1 LPNEA
6 RDRKVSPDR
15 TRRAEASARKTRPTW
30 IALSLGTVLGLQL
43 WMCWGKLGLPFLDT
57 RLHYNY
63 DNADFLFRAR
73 SGNRNGDLRSQFG
86 VTVNAYS
93 RWGDRVGRPSYN
105 TDHPFLVKALFQ
117 QYTRIAGLDE
127 SASRDFYLGVSF
139 LAAAGLYVLVLVTTD
154 SLLASLAAAAIF
166 VTLPV
171 CAVYQTCVKFEMDGM
186 LVSVWLFVALA
197 LYLKTERTGPLLAYG
212 ILTVLAF
219 LTHWTAIL
227 FVGTVTAWLA
237 TLTWR
242 RKEIVPRRAL
252 EVTISSSLVGAAGLL
267 ALMSYLQ
274 GGWRNLFHVLTGAFT
289 IRAEPIPMATWWS
302 RQWLYA
308 KINFTDEFVW
318 LILGSAVVIGVAHW
332 SRRKVRESSQA
343 PRIGAS
349 SLEAFATATA
359 IVAILWIVTFRQGSY
374 IHVYWQYWL
383 AFPIA
388 VLTAQAIRVI
398 AKSSLRSGGAA
409 SLTVI
414 LVLLLTVVSRKTY
427 AGVLTDQLGMRDDIA
442 FLSSL
447 REDRFTRFVFVPITD
462 AKENAWFQGQLFEY
476 YTDRPV
482 VVLDSGQRLRPG
494 DKVLVLRFVQR
505 ETVVTGLERWS
516 GTRLANEK
524 CGPRFCAYDVVGT
537 P

>member
-1 LPNEA
+1 M
-6 RDRKVSPDR
+6 
-15 TRRAEASARKTRPTW
+15 
-30 IALSLGTVLGLQL
+30 LGLQL

-93 RWGDRVGRPSYN
+93 RWGDRVGAPTYD
-105 TDHPFLVKALFQ
+105 TDHPFLVKAIFQ

-127 SASRDFYLGVSF
+127 RASRSFYLGVSF

-154 SLLASLAAAAIF
+154 SLLAALAAAAIF

-197 LYLKTERTGPLLAYG
+197 LSLETRRRGPLIACG

-227 FVGTVTAWLA
+227 FVGAVVAWLA
-237 TLTWR
+237 GVCR
-242 RKEIVPRRAL
+242 RRPETGPRRAL
-252 EVTISSSLVGAAGLL
+252 AVMVSSSLLGAGGLL

-274 GGWRNLFHVLTGAFT
+274 GGWRSLFRILTGAFT
-289 IRAEPIPMATWWS
+289 IRSQPIPLADWWS

-308 KINFTDEFVW
+308 RINFTDEFAW
-318 LILGSAVVIGVAHW
+318 LLLGSAVVLGAAHW
-332 SRRKVRESSQA
+332 SERKAVQA
-343 PRIGAS
+343 APKTRIGAS
-349 SLEAFATATA
+349 GLDAFAAATA
-359 IVAILWIVTFRQGSY
+359 AVGVLWVAGFRQGSY

-388 VLTAQAIRVI
+388 VLTAKAIGVI
-398 AKSSLRSGGAA
+398 AKGPLRPAGAA

-414 LVLLLTVVSRKTY
+414 LVVLLAMVSRRTY
-427 AGVLTDQLGMRDDIA
+427 AGVLSDQLGIRDDIA

-447 REDRFTRFVFVPITD
+447 REDRFARFVFVPVTE

-482 VVLDSGQRLRPG
+482 AVLDSGRRLGEG

-505 ETVVTGLERWS
+505 EEVVAGIERWS

-524 CGPRFCAYDVVGT
+524 CGRRFCAYDVIAA

>member
-1 LPNEA
+1 
-6 RDRKVSPDR
+6 
-15 TRRAEASARKTRPTW
+15 
-30 IALSLGTVLGLQL
+30 
-43 WMCWGKLGLPFLDT
+43 MCWGKLELPFLDT

-93 RWGDRVGRPSYN
+93 RWGDRVGRPTYN

-117 QYTRIAGLDE
+117 QYTRIAGLNE
-127 SASRDFYLGVSF
+127 SASRSFYLGVSF
-139 LAAAGLYVLVLVTTD
+139 LAAAGLYVLVVVTTD
-154 SLLASLAAAAIF
+154 SLLAALASAGVF

-197 LYLKTERTGPLLAYG
+197 LYLASGRTGPLLACG

-237 TLTWR
+237 IMVWR
-242 RKEIVPRRAL
+242 RKEVVPRRAL
-252 EVTISSSLVGAAGLL
+252 EVMVSSSLLGAVGLL
-267 ALMSYLQ
+267 SLMSYLQ
-274 GGWRNLFHVLTGAFT
+274 GGWRNLVHVLTGAFT
-289 IRAEPIPMATWWS
+289 IRAEPIPLASWWS

-308 KINFTDEFVW
+308 KINFTDEVVW
-318 LILGSAVVIGVAHW
+318 LILGSAIVIGVVHW
-332 SRRKVRESSQA
+332 SQRKA
-343 PRIGAS
+343 AKTPGIGAS
-349 SLEAFATATA
+349 SLYAFAAATA
-359 IVAILWIVTFRQGSY
+359 IVGILWVGTFRQGSY

-383 AFPIA
+383 AFPIT
-388 VLTAQAIRVI
+388 VLTAQAIRAI
-398 AKSSLRSGGAA
+398 AKSSLRSGTAA

-427 AGVLTDQLGMRDDIA
+427 AGVLSDHLGMGDDIA
-442 FLSSL
+442 FLRSL

-482 VVLDSGQRLRPG
+482 VVLDSGRRLGPG

-505 ETVVTGLERWS
+505 ETVVSGLERWS
-516 GTRLANEK
+516 GARLANEK
-524 CGPRFCAYDVVGT
+524 CGPRFCAYDVLAA

>member
-1 LPNEA
+1 
-6 RDRKVSPDR
+6 
-15 TRRAEASARKTRPTW
+15 
-30 IALSLGTVLGLQL
+30 
-43 WMCWGKLGLPFLDT
+43 MCWGKLGLPFLDT

-93 RWGDRVGRPSYN
+93 RWGDRLGLPTYN

-127 SASRDFYLGVSF
+127 RASRSFYLGVSF
-139 LAAAGLYVLVLVTTD
+139 LAAVGLYVLVLVTVD

-197 LYLKTERTGPLLAYG
+197 LYLERGKTGSLLACG

-227 FVGTVTAWLA
+227 FVGAVTAWLA
-237 TLTWR
+237 VLNWR
-242 RKEIVPRRAL
+242 RKEIVTRRAL
-252 EVTISSSLVGAAGLL
+252 AVMISSALLGAAGLL

-274 GGWRNLFHVLTGAFT
+274 GSWGNLVHVLTGAFT
-289 IRAEPIPMATWWS
+289 IRSEPIPLASWWS

-318 LILGSAVVIGVAHW
+318 LIVGSAVVIGAAHW
-332 SRRKVRESSQA
+332 RTRKAAQT

-349 SLEAFATATA
+349 SLEAFTLATA
-359 IVAILWIVTFRQGSY
+359 IVAILWVVTFPQGSY

-388 VLTAQAIRVI
+388 VLAAQAIGVI
-398 AKSSLRSGGAA
+398 AKSSLRPGGAA
-409 SLTVI
+409 SLALI

-462 AKENAWFQGQLFEY
+462 AKQNAWFQGQLFEY

-482 VVLDSGQRLRPG
+482 VVLDAGQRLIPG

-516 GTRLANEK
+516 GARLANEK
-524 CGPRFCAYDVVGT
+524 CGPRFCAYDVLAT